1 MYNVWPAAAFTMS
14 FYRGTGNLRY
24 VAYAV
29 AATAA
34 AAALYVAAA
43 RVSWV
48 GGVFDALGDDARP
61 RVSFFYSRADMAGD
75 PGLWLKYALCFA
87 VPAVLWAA
95 ALARLVPRVA
105 LRFAGLISQRWFVY
119 LIIILSVAGVA
130 YAAAFVLGDR
140 ALSVDE
146 STLLFQSKIFCR
158 GRLAAP
164 APPTEGDLE
173 HAFFRAKGELSR
185 HGRWFSAAAPLH
197 PALLCLGAR
206 VGWPKLLAVTAAA
219 VILFATYA
227 VGRRAFGPFGGAIA
241 TILVATSP
249 FFLFTQSSYV
259 SEATFLCFFS
269 LALWGCLRAAAEG
282 TRRSLLALGLAA
294 GGAFLVREYDA
305 LYLALPLGWFLW
317 RRTRGRPGGG
327 LVWFVAAL
335 APFVAAWL
343 LYNWRQTGNFLLP
356 PAYFSETPLVGFG
369 GGYTFV
375 DGLSSCARNL
385 FVLSTDGFGW
395 PMLCLVPAVARLFLK
410 PRPDDLE
417 KALYAVVLLTTLAH
431 LPVRSAGIAYGA
443 TYYYPAW
450 FCLAFI
456 TARFFVI
463 LAALAQER
471 LRGAGEGLAA
481 FVLAALVALNVFV
494 YLPRAAARYAG
505 RPWGNYSRWADASAR
520 RALADLGVSDAVVII
535 KPRDW
540 CLSSVPGSPFLDDRV
555 VFARDN
561 GARNRELA
569 EIFRGRDFY
578 VLDYPEFRRTGEIAA
593 WAVVVK

>member
-1 MYNVWPAAAFTMS
+1 MHNVGQTAAFAMS
-14 FYRGTGNLRY
+14 VNGGNGNLRY
-24 VAYAV
+24 VAYAA

-43 RVSWV
+43 RVSCLV
-48 GGVFDALGDDARP
+48 AVFTTLGDDAR
-61 RVSFFYSRADMAGD
+61 RWVSFFYSRADIAAD

-105 LRFAGLISQRWFVY
+105 LRFAGLVAQKWFVY
-119 LIIILSVAGVA
+119 LIIVLSVAGVA
-130 YAAAFVLGDR
+130 YAAAAVLGDR
-140 ALSVDE
+140 ALTYDE
-146 STLLFQSKIFCR
+146 SADVFQSKIFCR
-158 GRLAAP
+158 GKLAAP
-164 APPTEGDLE
+164 APLTEGDLE
-173 HAFFRAKGELSR
+173 HAFFRAKGELVR
-185 HGRWFSAAAPLH
+185 YGRWFSSRPPLH

-206 VGWPKLLAVTAAA
+206 AGWPKLLPVIAAA

-227 VGRRAFGPFGGAIA
+227 VGRRALGPFGGAIA
-241 TILVATSP
+241 TILVAASP
-249 FFLFTQSSYV
+249 FFLFTQGSYL

-269 LALWGCLRAAAEG
+269 LAVWACLRAAEEG
-282 TRRSLLALGLAA
+282 TRGSLLALGLAA
-294 GGAFLVREYDA
+294 GAAFLVREYAA

-327 LVWFVAAL
+327 LVWFVAGS

-343 LYNWRQTGNFLLP
+343 LYNWRQTGNLLLP
-356 PAYFSETPLVGFG
+356 PAFFSETPLVAFG
-369 GGYTFV
+369 DGYTFA
-375 DGLSSCARNL
+375 DALSSCARNL

-395 PMLCLVPAVARLFLK
+395 PLLCLVGAVARLFLK
-410 PRPDDLE
+410 PRPDDFE
-417 KALYAVVLLTTLAH
+417 KTLYGIVVLSVLAR
-431 LPVRSAGIAYGA
+431 LPVRGAGIAYGA

-463 LAALAQER
+463 LGGLAQER
-471 LRGAGEGLAA
+471 FRGGGEGLAA

-505 RPWGNYSRWADASAR
+505 RPWGNYSLWADASAR
-520 RALADLGVSDAVVII
+520 RALADLGISDAVVII

-540 CLSSVPGSPFLDDRV
+540 CLSSAPGSPFLDDRV

-561 GARNRELA
+561 GALNGELA
-569 EIFRGRDFY
+569 QVFPGRDFY
-578 VLDYPEFRRTGEIAA
+578 VLDYREFRRTGEITA
-593 WAVVVK
+593 WAFAVE

>member
-1 MYNVWPAAAFTMS
+1 MYISVAA
-14 FYRGTGNLRY
+14 
-24 VAYAV
+24 

-43 RVSWV
+43 RVAAV
-48 GGVFDALGDDARP
+48 GAIFNVLGDDARP
-61 RVSFFYSRADMAGD
+61 WVSFFYSRADMAGD
-75 PGLWLKYALCFA
+75 PGLWLKNALCFA

-95 ALARLVPRVA
+95 AFARLVPRVA
-105 LRFAGLISQRWFVY
+105 LRVAGLISQRWFVN
-119 LIIILSVAGVA
+119 LVIIISVAGVA
-130 YAAAFVLGDR
+130 YAAAAVLGDR
-140 ALSVDE
+140 ALAADE

-158 GRLAAP
+158 GKLAAP
-164 APPTEGDLE
+164 APPTERDLE
-173 HAFFRAKGELSR
+173 HAFFRAEGELVR
-185 HGRWFSAAAPLH
+185 YGRWFSLEPPLH

-206 VGWPKLLAVTAAA
+206 AGWPKLLPVAAAA

-227 VGRRAFGPFGGAIA
+227 VGRRASGPFGGAIA
-241 TILVATSP
+241 AILVATSP
-249 FFLFTQSSYV
+249 FFLFTQGSYL
-259 SEATFLCFFS
+259 SEATFLCFFA
-269 LALWGCLRAAAEG
+269 LALWAVLNLGERPSRG
-282 TRRSLLALGLAA
+282 TALALGLAA

-317 RRTRGRPGGG
+317 RRTRGRAGGG

-356 PAYFSETPLVGFG
+356 PAYFSETPLFGFG
-369 GGYTFV
+369 EGYTFL
-375 DGLSSCARNL
+375 DALSSYARNL

-395 PMLCLVPAVARLFLK
+395 PLLCLLPAVARPFLK

-417 KALYAVVLLTTLAH
+417 KALYAVAVLTVLAR
-431 LPVRSAGIAYGA
+431 LPVRGAGIAYGA

-471 LRGAGEGLAA
+471 FRGAGEGLAA
-481 FVLAALVALNVFV
+481 FVLAAVVALNVFV

-505 RPWGNYSRWADASAR
+505 RPWGNDSLWADASVR
-520 RALADLGVSDAVVII
+520 RALAGLGVSDGVVII
-535 KPRDW
+535 RPRDW

-561 GARNRELA
+561 GVRNRELA

-578 VLDYPEFRRTGEIAA
+578 VIDYPEFRRTGEIS
-593 WAVVVK
+593 AVAFDVKN

>member
-1 MYNVWPAAAFTMS
+1 MS
-14 FYRGTGNLRY
+14 VKGGNGSLRY
-24 VAYAV
+24 LAYAA

-43 RVSWV
+43 RVSWL
-48 GGVFDALGDDARP
+48 GAVFTALGDDARP
-61 RVSFFYSRADMAGD
+61 WVSFFYARTDMAGD

-105 LRFAGLISQRWFVY
+105 VRLAGLVAQRWFVC
-119 LIIILSVAGVA
+119 LIIILSLAGVA
-130 YAAAFVLGDR
+130 FVGASVLGDR
-140 ALSVDE
+140 ALSYGE
-146 STLLFQSKIFCR
+146 SVNVFQSKIFCR
-158 GRLAAP
+158 GKLAAF

-173 HAFFRAKGELSR
+173 YAFFRAKGELVR
-185 HGRWFSAAAPLH
+185 YGRWFSVEPPLH
-197 PALLCLGAR
+197 PALLCLGAFISWR
-206 VGWPKLLAVTAAA
+206 KLLGIAAAA

-227 VGRRAFGPFGGAIA
+227 AGRRALGPFGGAIA
-241 TILVATSP
+241 AILVATSP
-249 FFLFTQSSYV
+249 FFLFTQSSYLPA
-259 SEATFLCFFS
+259 ATFLCFFS
-269 LALWGCLRAAAEG
+269 LALWACLRAAEEG

-294 GGAFLVREYDA
+294 GGAFLVREYAA
-305 LYLALPLGWFLW
+305 LYLALPLGWFLL
-317 RRTRGRPGGG
+317 RRARGRPAGG

-356 PAYFSETPLVGFG
+356 PAFFSETPLVGLG
-369 GGYTFV
+369 DGYTFA
-375 DGLSSCARNL
+375 GALSSCARNL

-395 PMLCLVPAVARLFLK
+395 PLLCLVPAVARLFLK
-410 PRPDDLE
+410 PRADDLE
-417 KALYAVVLLTTLAH
+417 KALYAVVILTILAH
-431 LPVRSAGIAYGA
+431 LPAKGAGIAYGA

-463 LAALAQER
+463 LAATAQER
-471 LRGAGEGLAA
+471 LRGGGEGLAA
-481 FVLAALVALNVFV
+481 FVLAAFVALNVFV

-505 RPWGNYSRWADASAR
+505 RPWGNYSLWADAGVR
-520 RALADLGVSDAVVII
+520 RALADLGISDAVVII

-561 GARNRELA
+561 GVLNRELA
-569 EIFRGRDFY
+569 EVFPERDFY
-578 VLDYPEFRRTGEIAA
+578 VVDYPEFRRTGEIAA
-593 WAVVVK
+593 WAFAVK

>member
-1 MYNVWPAAAFTMS
+1 MS
-14 FYRGTGNLRY
+14 VNGGNGNLRY
-24 VAYAV
+24 VAYAA

-34 AAALYVAAA
+34 AAALYIAAA
-43 RVSWV
+43 RVSWL
-48 GGVFDALGDDARP
+48 GAVFDALGDDAR
-61 RVSFFYSRADMAGD
+61 RWVSFFYSRADMAGD

-95 ALARLVPRVA
+95 ALARLLPRVA
-105 LRFAGLISQRWFVY
+105 LRVAGLVAQRWFVY

-130 YAAAFVLGDR
+130 YAAAAVLGDR
-140 ALSVDE
+140 ALTYDE
-146 STLLFQSKIFCR
+146 SANVFQSKIFCR
-158 GRLAAP
+158 GKLGAP

-173 HAFFRAKGELSR
+173 HAFFRAKGELVR
-185 HGRWFSAAAPLH
+185 YGRWFSAAPPLH

-206 VGWPKLLAVTAAA
+206 GGWPKLLPIAAAA
-219 VILFATYA
+219 VILFTTYA
-227 VGRRAFGPFGGAIA
+227 VGRRALGPFGGAIA

-249 FFLFTQSSYV
+249 FFLFTQGSYL
-259 SEATFLCFFS
+259 SEATFLAFF
-269 LALWGCLRAAAEG
+269 AVGVWGCLRAAEEG
-282 TRRSLLALGLAA
+282 TRRSLLVLGLAA

-356 PAYFSETPLVGFG
+356 PAYFSETLLVGFG
-369 GGYTFV
+369 DGYTFV

-395 PMLCLVPAVARLFLK
+395 PLLCVVPAVARLFLK

-417 KALYAVVLLTTLAH
+417 KALYAVVVLAVLAH
-431 LPVRSAGIAYGA
+431 LPVRGAGIAYGA

-463 LAALAQER
+463 LGALAQER
-471 LRGAGEGLAA
+471 FRGGGEGLAA
-481 FVLAALVALNVFV
+481 LVLAALVALNVFV

-505 RPWGNYSRWADASAR
+505 RPWGNYSLWADASVR
-520 RALADLGVSDAVVII
+520 RALADLGISDAVVII

-561 GARNRELA
+561 GVLNRELA
-569 EIFRGRDFY
+569 QVFPGRDIY

-593 WAVVVK
+593 WAFAVK